1 MKFSVGITLV
11 LCIALTWFLN
21 DWVASH
27 ALYVAHGN
35 RWEVQGT
42 GWAGLLPIG
51 ACFFAIG
58 ALVGFFGPVTQT
70 VIDLFKEQRKQEL
83 DDIQKEKQYE
93 LKMIQ
98 KERNALNLE
107 KRAVSEKLADEVE
120 KIRADFWEKSHL
132 KFTEDYYQLV
142 LVKRENIALQGQIKN
157 LEKRIKGAQGKYI
170 RKSTQLDKLKNK
182 L

>member
-11 LCIALTWFLN
+11 LGIALSWFLN
-21 DWVASH
+21 DWVANH

-35 RWEVQGT
+35 RWELQGT
-42 GWAGLLPIG
+42 GWPGLLPVG

-70 VIDLFKEQRKQEL
+70 VMDLLKEQRKQEL
-83 DDIQKEKQYE
+83 DAIQKEKQYE
-93 LKMIQ
+93 IKMIQ
-98 KERNALNLE
+98 EERHALSLE
-107 KRAVSEKLADEVE
+107 KRALSEKLTKEVE
-120 KIRADFWEKSHL
+120 KIRADFWKESYL

-142 LVKRENIALQGQIKN
+142 LVKRENIALQYKIEN
-157 LEKRIKGAQGKYI
+157 LKKRIKGAQGKYI
-170 RKSTQLDKLKNK
+170 RKSTQLDKMKNQ